1 MEEVRCT
8 MGKLFQ
14 QQEVLILILGSIIS
28 LISTIIG
35 FFAQTFVTSILA
47 NKGKVKIY
55 IKSVYNKM
63 TGKPWGFQ
71 NSAFQGLMFDVPLW
85 IEIHNMKS
93 TKQVIRNIN
102 LVLYNHR
109 KVIGK
114 TVQLSHY
121 EEDGESK
128 PYGENGSYTFLLAG
142 NEIKRFDLEFAILQK
157 DMEGKNFDEVR
168 ISYYDSKDNYHETPI
183 FKINEPWKISKNK
196 IDNDWRLIN

>member
-157 DMEGKNFDEVR
+157 DMERKNFDEVR

>member
-14 QQEVLILILGSIIS
+14 QQEMLILILGSIIS

>member
-1 MEEVRCT
+1 MGEVRYT
-8 MGKLFQ
+8 MEKLFQ

-28 LISTIIG
+28 LISTMIG

-102 LVLYNHR
+102 LVLYNHK
-109 KVIGK
+109 KVISK

-128 PYGENGSYTFLLAG
+128 PYGEDGSYTFLLAG

-157 DMEGKNFDEVR
+157 DIEGKNFDEVR

>member
-1 MEEVRCT
+1 

-55 IKSVYNKM
+55 IKSVYNKI

>member
-1 MEEVRCT
+1 ME
-8 MGKLFQ
+8 KLFQ

-28 LISTIIG
+28 LISTMIG

-102 LVLYNHR
+102 LVLYNHK
-109 KVIGK
+109 KVISK

-128 PYGENGSYTFLLAG
+128 PYGEDGSYTFLLAG

-157 DMEGKNFDEVR
+157 DIEGKNFDEVR

>member
-1 MEEVRCT
+1 

-71 NSAFQGLMFDVPLW
+71 NSAYQGLMFDVPLW

-121 EEDGESK
+121 EEEGESK

>member
-55 IKSVYNKM
+55 IKSVYNKI

>member
-1 MEEVRCT
+1 

-14 QQEVLILILGSIIS
+14 QQEVLILIFGSTIS

-55 IKSVYNKM
+55 IKSVYNKK

-71 NSAFQGLMFDVPLW
+71 NSAYQGLMFDVPLW

-121 EEDGESK
+121 EEEGESK

-142 NEIKRFDLEFAILQK
+142 NEIKQFDLEFAILHK

>member
-1 MEEVRCT
+1 

-14 QQEVLILILGSIIS
+14 QQEMLILILGSIIS

>member
-14 QQEVLILILGSIIS
+14 QQEMLILILGSIIS

-63 TGKPWGFQ
+63 TGKPLGFQ

-157 DMEGKNFDEVR
+157 DMEGK
-168 ISYYDSKDNYHETPI
+168 K
-183 FKINEPWKISKNK
+183 
-196 IDNDWRLIN
+196 L

>member
-1 MEEVRCT
+1 

-71 NSAFQGLMFDVPLW
+71 NSASQGLMFDVPLW

>member
-1 MEEVRCT
+1 

-14 QQEVLILILGSIIS
+14 QQEVLILIFGSIIS

-71 NSAFQGLMFDVPLW
+71 NSAYQGLMFDVPLW

-114 TVQLSHY
+114 TVQLSH
-121 EEDGESK
+121 
-128 PYGENGSYTFLLAG
+128 
-142 NEIKRFDLEFAILQK
+142 
-157 DMEGKNFDEVR
+157 
-168 ISYYDSKDNYHETPI
+168 
-183 FKINEPWKISKNK
+183 
-196 IDNDWRLIN
+196 

>member
-1 MEEVRCT
+1 

-157 DMEGKNFDEVR
+157 DMERKNFDEVR

>member
-128 PYGENGSYTFLLAG
+128 SYGENGSYTFLLAG
-142 NEIKRFDLEFAILQK
+142 NGIKRFDLEFAILQK

>member
-1 MEEVRCT
+1 

>member
-14 QQEVLILILGSIIS
+14 QQEVLILIFGSTIS

-55 IKSVYNKM
+55 IKSVYNKK

-71 NSAFQGLMFDVPLW
+71 NSAYQGLMFDVPLW

-121 EEDGESK
+121 EEEGESK

-142 NEIKRFDLEFAILQK
+142 NEIKQFDLEFAILHK

>member
-1 MEEVRCT
+1 M
-8 MGKLFQ
+8 KNLFQ

-102 LVLYNHR
+102 LVLYNHK
-109 KVIGK
+109 KVISK

-157 DMEGKNFDEVR
+157 DIEGKNFDEVR